1 MKLTKG
7 KITKLYKNKNKK
19 QTLKKK
25 VNKKNTKSNSKTFR
39 RKRKVNLARKS
50 LKKFNYNGGDAP
62 VSPKTPD
69 FETNENETMD
79 SDTIVKDVELA
90 DKRELNDM
98 GEKENVIIDE
108 RVKEAE
114 NALASTEEEKKPIQL
129 NDNIV
134 PEKESEP
141 QNVVD
146 IIEPTEQTKSQEENN
161 EFVVTETPV
170 AEEDTEGNITPR
182 PDKESNEDKK
192 DEAVSQPEV
201 QQEDINEG
209 KEGEIPIEPPVVEE
223 VAETSS
229 LPKAFDEVVDFLT
242 DKVAERVKQD
252 MNEGAQQNGFESVN
266 NASETMANKGGAK
279 KGTRKFRL
287 VKNRRQ

>member
-1 MKLTKG
+1 
-7 KITKLYKNKNKK
+7 
-19 QTLKKK
+19 
-25 VNKKNTKSNSKTFR
+25 
-39 RKRKVNLARKS
+39 
-50 LKKFNYNGGDAP
+50 
-62 VSPKTPD
+62 
-69 FETNENETMD
+69 
-79 SDTIVKDVELA
+79 
-90 DKRELNDM
+90 
-98 GEKENVIIDE
+98 
-108 RVKEAE
+108 VKEAE
-114 NALASTEEEKKPIQL
+114 NALASTEEEKETIQL

-266 NASETMANKGGAK
+266 KASETMANKGGAK